1 MSRRLTRWTIYVL
14 IAIGFAIACV
24 FLSQWQFDRNES
36 RAEQIEL
43 VEQNYDADPVPLGE
57 LIGADGVLHP
67 GDEWHPVV
75 LRGEYL
81 IDEQLLVRNRPHGG
95 TSAFE
100 VLVPFRDVDGRIF
113 IVDRG
118 WVPPGDG
125 DSPDSVA
132 RPPSGDVEVE
142 VRLRPGE
149 QVPASGRGAPE
160 GQVPTIN
167 LPTIAALVDGDV
179 ITGGY
184 GQLISESPA
193 PDNALGGFSSPT
205 DDPGPHLSYAIQW
218 ILFALMGFIFIGYII
233 RTEIVKHRED
243 VEGIVTPV
251 KPPRRR
257 DKDAD
262 IEDELLDTRVD
273 AR

>member
-1 MSRRLTRWTIYVL
+1 MSSRMTRWAVYVL
-14 IAIGFAIACV
+14 IAIGFAVACV
-24 FLSQWQFDRNES
+24 FLSQWQFDRNATRE
-36 RAEQIEL
+36 EQIAL
-43 VEQNYDADPVPLGE
+43 VEQNYDADPVPLAD
-57 LIGADGVLHP
+57 LIGADGALQP
-67 GDEWHPVV
+67 NDEWHPVL

-81 IDEQLLVRNRPHGG
+81 VDEQLLVRNRPHGG

-100 VLVPFRDVDGRIF
+100 VLVPFQDVDGRVF

-132 RPPSGDVEVE
+132 APPSGEVEVI

-179 ITGGY
+179 ITGAY
-184 GQLISESPA
+184 GQLISEDPA
-193 PDNALGGFSSPT
+193 ANTALGGFSSPT

-218 ILFALMGFIFIGYII
+218 ILFAIMGFIFIGYII
-233 RTEIVKHRED
+233 RTEIVKHREE
-243 VEGIVTPV
+243 VEGIPTPV
-251 KPPRRR
+251 KAPRRR

-262 IEDELLDTRVD
+262 VEDELLDANV
-273 AR
+273 

>member
-1 MSRRLTRWTIYVL
+1 MSKRLTRWMIYVL
-14 IAIGFAIACV
+14 IAIGFAVACA
-24 FLSQWQFDRNES
+24 FLSNWQFERNES

-43 VEQNYDADPVPLGE
+43 VEQNYDADPVPLGD
-57 LIGADGVLHP
+57 LIGDDDLLRP
-67 GDEWHPVV
+67 GDEWHPVL

-81 IDEQLLVRNRPHGG
+81 SDQQLLVRNRPHGG

-100 VLVPFRDVDGRIF
+100 VLVPFRDVDGRVF

-125 DSPDSVA
+125 DTQDAVPEA
-132 RPPSGDVEVE
+132 PSGTVEV
-142 VRLRPGE
+142 VARLRPSE

-167 LPTIAALVDGDV
+167 LPTIAGLVEGDV
-179 ITGGY
+179 ITAAY
-184 GQLISESPA
+184 GQLISEDPA
-193 PDNALGGFSSPT
+193 GTPLGGFTSPT

-218 ILFALMGFIFIGYII
+218 ILFAIMGFIFIGYII
-233 RTEIVKHRED
+233 RTEIVKHREE
-243 VEGIVTPV
+243 VEGRPAPV
-251 KPPRRR
+251 KEKRRR

-262 IEDELLDTRVD
+262 VEDELLD

>member
-1 MSRRLTRWTIYVL
+1 MSKRLTRWLVYVL
-14 IAIGFAIACV
+14 VAIGFAIACA
-24 FLSQWQFDRNES
+24 FLSHWQFDRNES

-43 VEQNYDADPVPLGE
+43 VEQNYDADPVPLAD
-57 LIGADGVLHP
+57 LIGDDDVLQP
-67 GDEWHPVV
+67 DDEWHPVL

-81 IDEQLLVRNRPHGG
+81 PDQQLLVRNRPHGG

-100 VLVPFRDVDGRIF
+100 VLTPFRDVDGRVF

-125 DSPDSVA
+125 DSPDAVPDA
-132 RPPSGDVEVE
+132 PSGTVEVLA
-142 VRLRPGE
+142 RLRPSE

-167 LPTIAALVDGDV
+167 LPTIAGLVEGDV
-179 ITGGY
+179 ITAAY
-184 GQLISESPA
+184 GQLISEDPA
-193 PDNALGGFSSPT
+193 GTPLGGFTSPT

-218 ILFALMGFIFIGYII
+218 ILFAIMGFIFIGYII
-233 RTEIVKHRED
+233 RTEIVKHREE
-243 VEGIVTPV
+243 VEGRPAPV
-251 KPPRRR
+251 KEKRRR
-257 DKDAD
+257 DQDAD
-262 IEDELLDTRVD
+262 VEDELLD